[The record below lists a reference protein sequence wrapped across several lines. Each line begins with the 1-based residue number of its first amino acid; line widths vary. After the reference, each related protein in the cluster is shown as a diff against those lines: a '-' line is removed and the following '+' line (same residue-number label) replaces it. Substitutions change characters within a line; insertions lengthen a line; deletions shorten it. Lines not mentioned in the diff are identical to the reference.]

1 MNYEAVILVIHLIV
15 AVSMIVIIM
24 VQPSDAGG
32 FLGQGSMSNLMAP
45 RRSADVMT
53 RTTTIL
59 AGLFFATS
67 LLLAIAASQHPA
79 AKSIL
84 EVDGGAKTEQKAPAP
99 ADTNTTGATN
109 TTTNTMNAAET
120 NGKKPGKGA
129 PKSDIPKAPQTK

>member
-15 AVSMIVIIM
+15 AVSMIVVIM

-32 FLGQGSMSNLMAP
+32 FLGTGSMSNMMAP

-67 LLLAIAASQHPA
+67 LLLAIAANHHPA
-79 AKSIL
+79 SKSIL
-84 EVDGGAKTEQKAPAP
+84 DVNNGAKKEQMAPAP
-99 ADTNTTGATN
+99 ANDTNTITN
-109 TTTNTMNAAET
+109 TTNTT
-120 NGKKPGKGA
+120 DTGKKTDKPA
-129 PKSDIPKAPQTK
+129 KSDIPKAPQTK